1 MAVRDVTSLYVLLQV
16 EANPEKPAA
25 VTALGTLQNLAAES
39 NANKEAIREAG
50 GIPVLIGLIRDCPD
64 ALVRAPPGSGLLQQE
79 AAWHNLPASNSL
91 QAEDECAMHEG
102 VTFCC

>member
-1 MAVRDVTSLYVLLQV
+1 MAGRDVMSLYVLLQV
-16 EANPEKPAA
+16 EANPKKPAA

-64 ALVRAPPGSGLLQQE
+64 ALVRPPPGR
-79 AAWHNLPASNSL
+79 
-91 QAEDECAMHEG
+91 
-102 VTFCC
+102 